1 MKEAGAVVLEP
12 VMRVEVLAPDSTVGS
27 VLSDLTVARRGSV
40 RDLDEGGMDNKVGT
54 KHVIH
59 ADVPLASLLGYA
71 TALRSITQG
80 EGSFSMEFSH
90 YSVAH

>member
-1 MKEAGAVVLEP
+1 M
-12 VMRVEVLAPDSTVGS
+12 
-27 VLSDLTVARRGSV
+27 
-40 RDLDEGGMDNKVGT
+40 GG

-80 EGSFSMEFSH
+80 EGSFTMEFSH
-90 YSVAH
+90 YAPDESGQGLQGGR

>member
-1 MKEAGAVVLEP
+1 MDGPSFSPSPPLWNTTDGDGDDAAAAADASL
-12 VMRVEVLAPDSTVGS
+12 
-27 VLSDLTVARRGSV
+27 
-40 RDLDEGGMDNKVGT
+40 GG

-80 EGSFSMEFSH
+80 EGSFSMVFSH
-90 YSVAH
+90 YAPDEGGRGLAQR

>member
-1 MKEAGAVVLEP
+1 M
-12 VMRVEVLAPDSTVGS
+12 
-27 VLSDLTVARRGSV
+27 
-40 RDLDEGGMDNKVGT
+40 GGG

-59 ADVPLASLLGYA
+59 ADVPLAALLGYA

-90 YSVAH
+90 YAPASGGNEGGPGGGVGR

>member
-1 MKEAGAVVLEP
+1 MLCTDPRSFPSLRPCCVPNKQTGGDGDAGAAADASL
-12 VMRVEVLAPDSTVGS
+12 
-27 VLSDLTVARRGSV
+27 
-40 RDLDEGGMDNKVGT
+40 GG

-90 YSVAH
+90 YAPDESGQGLAQH